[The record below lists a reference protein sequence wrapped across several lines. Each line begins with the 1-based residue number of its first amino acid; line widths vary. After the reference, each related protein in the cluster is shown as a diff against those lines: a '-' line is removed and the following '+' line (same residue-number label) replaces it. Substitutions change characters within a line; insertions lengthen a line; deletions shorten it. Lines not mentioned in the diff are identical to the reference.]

1 MAAVVGAAVTTDFAF
16 NGQLSQRRHL
26 VSHQLRRLADLQWSR
41 GFIGHGGFFGVHLRG
56 LVKQTALRKCGIK
69 WGTLHCMASLV
80 SIVRRSWRDLRIVK
94 QRISIDDESSIYF
107 NGMKNMKK
115 AN

>member
-1 MAAVVGAAVTTDFAF
+1 
-16 NGQLSQRRHL
+16 
-26 VSHQLRRLADLQWSR
+26 
-41 GFIGHGGFFGVHLRG
+41 
-56 LVKQTALRKCGIK
+56 KQTALRKCWIK
-69 WGTLHCMASLV
+69 RGALHCMASLV